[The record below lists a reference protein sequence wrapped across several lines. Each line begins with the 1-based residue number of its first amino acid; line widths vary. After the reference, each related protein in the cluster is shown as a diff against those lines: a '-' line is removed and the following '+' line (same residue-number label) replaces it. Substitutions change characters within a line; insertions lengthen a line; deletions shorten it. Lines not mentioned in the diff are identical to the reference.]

1 MAAHGRL
8 TVAAIVVAG
17 GAGVRLGVGVPKAFV
32 TVRGRTLL
40 EHAVARFAAHP
51 GIRDVVAV
59 VPLDRVTDAST
70 ALPGATVVAGG
81 VTRQRSVACGLAALA
96 ADVDTVLVHDA
107 ARAFFPAAMVSRVLG
122 ALDGGAQAVV
132 PTIALAD
139 SLRTISADGTVG
151 GAVDRATLVAV
162 QTPQGFARTVLDAA
176 HDAAVSDDA
185 SDDATLVEA
194 LGVAVLAVAGAE
206 EAVKITEPLDL
217 VIAEALADE

>member
-17 GAGVRLGVGVPKAFV
+17 GAGVRLGRGHAEGVRQGSRPHLARALGGAV
-32 TVRGRTLL
+32 RCTPGHPRRRRGRPRRSGDRRLDGS
-40 EHAVARFAAHP
+40 AR
-51 GIRDVVAV
+51 
-59 VPLDRVTDAST
+59 
-70 ALPGATVVAGG
+70 
-81 VTRQRSVACGLAALA
+81 RQQWL
-96 ADVDTVLVHDA
+96 
-107 ARAFFPAAMVSRVLG
+107 PAAPPGSVRWRAAWRRSPPTSTPCWCTTRRVPFSRSRWSSRVLG

-176 HDAAVSDDA
+176 HGAAVSDDA

-194 LGVAVLAVAGAE
+194 LGVAVLARRWCRGGCQDHRAARPGDRRGAG
-206 EAVKITEPLDL
+206 
-217 VIAEALADE
+217 

>member
-1 MAAHGRL
+1 
-8 TVAAIVVAG
+8 
-17 GAGVRLGVGVPKAFV
+17 
-32 TVRGRTLL
+32 
-40 EHAVARFAAHP
+40 
-51 GIRDVVAV
+51 
-59 VPLDRVTDAST
+59 
-70 ALPGATVVAGG
+70 
-81 VTRQRSVACGLAALA
+81 
-96 ADVDTVLVHDA
+96 
-107 ARAFFPAAMVSRVLG
+107 MVSRVLG

-139 SLRTISADGTVG
+139 SLRRISADGTVG

-206 EAVKITEPLDL
+206 EAVKITGPLDL